1 MKSPPLPRP
10 SFCLFLAILFLLRFP
25 AHGLQAS
32 SPQTTIRVQ
41 SSEVLVPT
49 LVQMP
54 SGEILYGL
62 GPSDFELLDN
72 GVQQQLHVDED
83 LDNEPVSVVVAVEK
97 GRMAELEF
105 DKINRLAPLIDLF
118 LGDGVSEAAFV
129 SFDSKPQV
137 VVPFTR
143 DAERLGHELKRIE
156 PGDGGA
162 AILDTVGYSVKLL
175 EDRPKD
181 YRRVLLLISETRDH
195 GSHDVDAKRLVE
207 EIGTSNTLVLSV
219 TFSPSKALFLHD
231 LTRNEEEAPAP
242 DLLAPV
248 LMAVQAVRKNVA
260 REIALMSGGEYAP
273 FTTERGFEDR
283 VQEVAKHARNRY
295 LLSFRPTDNTPGLHQ
310 LDVRLTRNLGAR
322 VVARTSYWA
331 LDKQAIP

>member
-1 MKSPPLPRP
+1 MKLAPRP
-10 SFCLFLAILFLLRFP
+10 CLCSLLAMLFLTAFP
-25 AHGLQAS
+25 AQGLQEP

-49 LVQMP
+49 LVQNP

-62 GPSDFELLDN
+62 GPADFELLDN
-72 GVQQQLHVDED
+72 GVQQQLHVDDD

-118 LGDGVSEAAFV
+118 LGDGASEAAFV
-129 SFDSKPQV
+129 SFDSKPQL

-156 PGDGGA
+156 PGDGEA

-207 EIGTSNTLVLSV
+207 QIGTSNTLVLSV
-219 TFSPSKALFLHD
+219 TFSPSKALFLHN
-231 LTRNEEEAPAP
+231 LTHDDGATGP
-242 DLLAPV
+242 DLMAPV

-310 LDVRLTRNLGAR
+310 LDVRLTRNPDAR

-331 LDKQAIP
+331 LDRPSTP